1 MKIISVGNIGGGGG
15 GGGGGVSYSLPQD
28 PLFQNTF
35 KNTASSATS
44 ATHIYIPPPKSI
56 YCVLLIIFFLYIY

>member
-1 MKIISVGNIGGGGG
+1 LKKINVGNIGGGGG

-35 KNTASSATS
+35 KNTATSATS
-44 ATHIYIPPPKSI
+44 ATNIYIPPP
-56 YCVLLIIFFLYIY
+56 